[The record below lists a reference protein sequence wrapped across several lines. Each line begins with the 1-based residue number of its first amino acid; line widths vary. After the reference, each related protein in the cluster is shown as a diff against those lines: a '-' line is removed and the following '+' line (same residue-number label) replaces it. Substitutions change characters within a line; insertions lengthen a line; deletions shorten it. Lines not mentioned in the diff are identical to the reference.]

1 MTAYTTGGSGG
12 EDRRW
17 QKRFTQPTSFF
28 EQLQAAMHSSTTAPL
43 TPGDR
48 RLSRAFDRI
57 FEAATRAARPVQHG
71 KMSQVNSAARTA
83 HAMII
88 NRWRSHVGPTRWV
101 FFDHIG
107 EWGNNCLD
115 RAALNGYIQ
124 YGNHAVAAMY
134 YDAFTDHL
142 GIPLDGSVSHSYQL
156 TFAKDQ
162 IPQAKRFWSLT
173 AYIPDG
179 VTLFPN
185 PANKLRPAA
194 DQPLWPVL
202 IPAEG

>member
-1 MTAYTTGGSGG
+1 
-12 EDRRW
+12 
-17 QKRFTQPTSFF
+17 
-28 EQLQAAMHSSTTAPL
+28 
-43 TPGDR
+43 
-48 RLSRAFDRI
+48 
-57 FEAATRAARPVQHG
+57 
-71 KMSQVNSAARTA
+71 MSQVNSAARTA

-156 TFAKDQ
+156 TSAKDQ
-162 IPQAKRFWSLT
+162 IPQALLVADRVHPGRCDSVPEPGKQATSRRRSAPMASSDTSGRMIRDDLSVLT
-173 AYIPDG
+173 HNVLPRRNG
-179 VTLFPN
+179 VTTI
-185 PANKLRPAA
+185 R
-194 DQPLWPVL
+194 
-202 IPAEG
+202 